1 MPDVL
6 LFDLFR
12 PFFHFPL
19 QETPV
24 EFFLR
29 SFKQPK
35 TISCLYCYSILVPD
49 VLISRPLFI
58 FPLQKK
64 PVEFFGVPL
73 NDQTLS
79 DAPAPLVLGTC
90 RTFVTDE
97 TYEAHFHRLT
107 SGNQTPTQ
115 VLRNFFEVLAGLDF
129 DVQEECFEII
139 VKVLRAQSGSMHV
152 AERLQEGKIDIYS
165 RR

>member
-1 MPDVL
+1 
-6 LFDLFR
+6 
-12 PFFHFPL
+12 
-19 QETPV
+19 
-24 EFFLR
+24 
-29 SFKQPK
+29 
-35 TISCLYCYSILVPD
+35 
-49 VLISRPLFI
+49 
-58 FPLQKK
+58 LQKK

-73 NDQTLS
+73 NDLL

-90 RTFVTDE
+90 KTFVTDE

-115 VLRNFFEVLAGLDF
+115 VLRSFFEVLAGLDF
-129 DVQEECFEII
+129 DVQEECFKAI

-165 RR
+165 LR